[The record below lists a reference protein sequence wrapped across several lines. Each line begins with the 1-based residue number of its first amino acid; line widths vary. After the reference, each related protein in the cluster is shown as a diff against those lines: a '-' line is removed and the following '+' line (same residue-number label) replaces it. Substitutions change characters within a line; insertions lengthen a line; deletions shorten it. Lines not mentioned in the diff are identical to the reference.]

1 MAMTREQ
8 EDLSILRPWE
18 LEDRIRQ
25 LEAEVRRLTDEIHA
39 IEMGYPRPQSL
50 QDSLLPL
57 RRNLSS
63 GK

>member
-8 EDLSILRPWE
+8 E